1 MRPSSVSARWR
12 VVRSSNGVPKC
23 CSSAEIWR
31 LTDVSELGSDRAAA
45 ERLPPS
51 TTRTKVAMA
60 ASWSKS
66 HPSGFCK
73 RDYDIK

>member
-31 LTDVSELGSDRAAA
+31 LTDVSELGSDRAAPD
-45 ERLPPS
+45 RLPAS

-60 ASWSKS
+60 ASWSRFY
-66 HPSGFCK
+66 PSVSSK
-73 RDYDIK
+73 RDYGY